1 MAICFS
7 KIVTEMK
14 ASELTPIL
22 ALTARP
28 DIISFAGGLPA
39 EETFPLQELK
49 ETALQV
55 MEENGKEAL
64 QYGLAA
70 GDKELRG
77 AIADRMNGLYGHFG
91 MRTLAADD
99 MMIVTGSQQGLDIIG
114 RIFLDKGDV
123 VLVEKPSYLG
133 AIGAFDFEGANYVE
147 VPMDKEGMIPDELEK
162 ILQTTERV
170 KFIYV
175 IPNFQNP
182 TGICWSKERR
192 EKIMEIVSRY
202 EIPVV
207 EDNPYGELRME
218 GEALPPLL
226 SMDPKHLVI
235 HSGSFSKVL
244 APGMRLA
251 WVVANEKIL
260 SKMTLV
266 KSATDLHT
274 SSLIQREA
282 AMYMKKYNLAAHIK
296 ENCKLYKHRR
306 DVMLDSLKTNL
317 PEYIQ
322 WTHPE
327 GGLFLWIT
335 LPDDWD
341 ARELL
346 MMAID
351 KKVAF
356 VPGDCFFPVSGK
368 RNYFRLNFSYNN
380 DERIKEGI
388 RRLGETI
395 KTYAETKK

>member
-55 MEENGKEAL
+55 MEGNGKEAL

-147 VPMDKEGMIPDELEK
+147 VPMDL
-162 ILQTTERV
+162 
-170 KFIYV
+170 
-175 IPNFQNP
+175 
-182 TGICWSKERR
+182 
-192 EKIMEIVSRY
+192 
-202 EIPVV
+202 
-207 EDNPYGELRME
+207 
-218 GEALPPLL
+218 
-226 SMDPKHLVI
+226 
-235 HSGSFSKVL
+235 
-244 APGMRLA
+244 
-251 WVVANEKIL
+251 
-260 SKMTLV
+260 
-266 KSATDLHT
+266 
-274 SSLIQREA
+274 SLI
-282 AMYMKKYNLAAHIK
+282 HIS
-296 ENCKLYKHRR
+296 EPTR
-306 DVMLDSLKTNL
+306 
-317 PEYIQ
+317 
-322 WTHPE
+322 
-327 GGLFLWIT
+327 
-335 LPDDWD
+335 
-341 ARELL
+341 LL
-346 MMAID
+346 
-351 KKVAF
+351 
-356 VPGDCFFPVSGK
+356 
-368 RNYFRLNFSYNN
+368 
-380 DERIKEGI
+380 
-388 RRLGETI
+388 
-395 KTYAETKK
+395 